1 MNAYLS
7 NAYLMGSG
15 LIRLATMLLLAALLA
30 GCATQQTTP
39 TDPERD
45 PWEGYNRG
53 MHAFNDSLD
62 RAVFRPVAKGYDAVM
77 PDGPQRGVRNFFRNL
92 DYPVT
97 LLNSLLQGNME
108 RAFTS
113 TGRFLMNSSI
123 GVLGFFD
130 VASKAGI
137 PYYDE
142 DFGQTLATWGWKD
155 SRYLVMPVLGPFT
168 VRDLLGRS
176 FHGYAHPINWAI
188 REHDQ
193 YIPLIVDLVSLRAE
207 LLPLQAELDAA
218 ADPYVLIRDVYLQ
231 RREYEIYNGD
241 PPAPDYDALLEEY

>member
-1 MNAYLS
+1 MSAS
-7 NAYLMGSG
+7 A
-15 LIRLATMLLLAALLA
+15 LIRLATTLLLPALLA
-30 GCATQQTTP
+30 GCATHQTTL

-45 PWEGYNRG
+45 PWEGYNRN
-53 MHAFNDSLD
+53 MYAFNDSLD
-62 RAVFRPVAKGYDAVM
+62 RAVFQPVARGYDAVM

-92 DYPVT
+92 GYPVT
-97 LLNSLLQGNME
+97 LLNALLQGNME

-130 VASKAGI
+130 VATKAGI

-155 SRYLVMPVLGPFT
+155 SRYLVMPVVGSFT

-176 FHGYAHPINWAI
+176 FNGYAHPVNWAI

-193 YIPLIVDLVSLRAE
+193 YIPLIVDLVSMRAE

-218 ADPYVLIRDVYLQ
+218 ADPYVLLRDVYLQ

>member
-1 MNAYLS
+1 MKRN
-7 NAYLMGSG
+7 GPH
-15 LIRLATMLLLAALLA
+15 RLTAVLLLTGMVGGLLG
-30 GCATQQTTP
+30 GCATQQTTL

-45 PWEGYNRG
+45 PWEGYNRKV
-53 MHAFNDSLD
+53 HAFNDSLD
-62 RAVFRPVAKGYDAVM
+62 RAVFRPVAKGYDVVM

-92 DYPVT
+92 NYPVT
-97 LLNSLLQGNME
+97 LINSLLQGKME

-130 VASKAGI
+130 VATKAGI

-155 SRYLVMPVLGPFT
+155 SRYLVMPMLGPFT

-176 FHGYAHPINWAI
+176 FYGYAHPVNWAI

-193 YIPLIVDLVSLRAE
+193 YIPLVVDLVSLRAE
-207 LLPLQAELDAA
+207 LLPLQADIDAA
-218 ADPYVLIRDVYLQ
+218 TDPYMLVRDVYLQ
-231 RREYEIYNGD
+231 RREYEIYDGD

>member
-1 MNAYLS
+1 MNA
-7 NAYLMGSG
+7 SG
-15 LIRLATMLLLAALLA
+15 PTRLAATLLLAALLA
-30 GCATQQTTP
+30 GCATQQTTL

-45 PWEGYNRG
+45 PWEGYNRN
-53 MHAFNDSLD
+53 MHAFNTSLD
-62 RAVFRPVAKGYDAVM
+62 RAVFQPVAKGYDAVM

-92 DYPVT
+92 GYPVT

-168 VRDLLGRS
+168 VRDVFGRS
-176 FHGYAHPINWAI
+176 FHGYAHPVNWAI

-218 ADPYVLIRDVYLQ
+218 ADPYVLLRDVYLQ